1 MLPLKEK
8 ERERFEKE
16 ANRRS
21 LKEVHNC
28 IIIFEIWIFVKA
40 EKILIVCSFGMVQE
54 KELRRQQEEAEKES
68 KMREAAVKKQ
78 SALLKQADLMG
89 RFLHSVKKDHKDVVP
104 SFCQDVHVAHDQLRE
119 THNNND
125 HEKFIQMMDHEM
137 LNNGQTVESLFK

>member
-8 ERERFEKE
+8 EREKLAKE

-21 LKEVHNC
+21 LKEVDNF
-28 IIIFEIWIFVKA
+28 IIILRYEFFVKA
-40 EKILIVCSFGMVQE
+40 DKILIVCSFGMVQE

-68 KMREAAVKKQ
+68 KMREAAVRKQ

-89 RFLHSVKKDHKDVVP
+89 RFLHSLKKDHKDVMP
-104 SFCQDVHVAHDQLRE
+104 LFCQGVDVAHDQLQD
-119 THNNND
+119 THDNSEHD
-125 HEKFIQMMDHEM
+125 EFIQKMDHEM